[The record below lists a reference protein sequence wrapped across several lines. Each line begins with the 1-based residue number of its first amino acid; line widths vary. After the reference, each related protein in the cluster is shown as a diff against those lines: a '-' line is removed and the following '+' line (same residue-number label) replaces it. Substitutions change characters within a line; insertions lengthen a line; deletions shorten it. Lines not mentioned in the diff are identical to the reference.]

1 MWALKSTLIG
11 FNETVI
17 GLRLIKSR
25 YVGKSWKMKDK
36 QMRIKAA
43 IGWIA
48 FKLLILYL
56 NLSMIPIRSGGGGGC
71 G

>member
-1 MWALKSTLIG
+1 
-11 FNETVI
+11 
-17 GLRLIKSR
+17 
-25 YVGKSWKMKDK
+25 MKDK